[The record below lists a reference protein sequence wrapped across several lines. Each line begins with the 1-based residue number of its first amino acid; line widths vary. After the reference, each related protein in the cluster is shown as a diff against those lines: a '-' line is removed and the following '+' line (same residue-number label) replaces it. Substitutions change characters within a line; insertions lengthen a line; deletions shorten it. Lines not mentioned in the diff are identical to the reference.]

1 MTATAPTTQTYHV
14 FSRHEPVSGRGVPA
28 DGASGQDPSCWRDG
42 WPGSRR
48 AQTDPETRR
57 NSSVKSQNGH
67 SLGRSVAR
75 AARSGIRCARD
86 YEVLTVCV
94 IERLWGL
101 GGLRSQA

>member
-1 MTATAPTTQTYHV
+1 
-14 FSRHEPVSGRGVPA
+14 
-28 DGASGQDPSCWRDG
+28 
-42 WPGSRR
+42 
-48 AQTDPETRR
+48 
-57 NSSVKSQNGH
+57 
-67 SLGRSVAR
+67 VAR